1 MNVDLAKWMYFRVDE
16 FEVGVNDTIFSG
28 NEQQKVQFNSI
39 LKSWRVIF
47 QWDKFDKFD
56 KVNNSPHIQAKFK
69 LTNTRN

>member
-1 MNVDLAKWMYFRVDE
+1 MYFRVDE

-47 QWDKFDKFD
+47 RWDKFDKFND
-56 KVNNSPHIQAKFK
+56 SPHIQAKFK
-69 LTNTRN
+69 LTNTKN